1 MRPSSAFL
9 AVAALGGIAFLS
21 ADLQTREAQA
31 SEGAGEGASEGAGER
46 GVFGTYAKPGRALP
60 VQLGPRPFYLL
71 DRLREGRLKDD
82 LQRCAARKSRYRASD
97 FSIGHRGAPLLFPEH
112 TAESYVAAARM
123 GAGILECDVTFTKDA
138 ELVCRHAQCDLHT
151 TTDIVLREDLAA
163 KCSVPPA
170 LDPAT
175 GELLNGPDIKCCT
188 SDLTLAEFKT
198 LEGKM
203 DAADRDATTLEGYVG
218 GTADFRTDLYTT
230 GGTLLSHVE
239 SIQLFKSLGTGFTPE
254 LKGVDREVG
263 FGESGL
269 SQVAYAREMMQDYL
283 EAGIPPDRL
292 WAQSFNP
299 DDVFLWIQEFPAY
312 GRQAVFLDGRNVGGL
327 AADPPPLEE
336 FLQLKAAGLNII
348 APPMPVLL
356 TLDEDGEIVP
366 SVYAQRAGQAGLD
379 IISWTTERSG
389 RIVEEV
395 LDGRGS
401 RFYYQT
407 TLDALESDGDIL
419 RTIDVL
425 AQEVGIIGLFSDWP
439 ATTTFYAN
447 CRKVRAGG
455 PPKDDDD
462 DDDDG

>member
-1 MRPSSAFL
+1 MRPSSFFL
-9 AVAALGGIAFLS
+9 AVAALGATAVLS
-21 ADLQTREAQA
+21 PDLQLQEARA
-31 SEGAGEGASEGAGER
+31 DTGARAES
-46 GVFGTYAKPGRALP
+46 GRALP

-82 LQRCAARKSRYRASD
+82 LRRCAARKTRYRRSD
-97 FSIGHRGAPLLFPEH
+97 FSIGHRGAALQFPEH
-112 TAESYVAAARM
+112 TAESYIAAARM

-163 KCSVPPA
+163 KCQVPPELGA
-170 LDPAT
+170 D

-198 LEGKM
+198 LKGKM

-230 GGTLLSHVE
+230 GGTLLSHAE
-239 SIQLFKSLGTGFTPE
+239 SIRLFKRLGTGFTPE

-269 SQVAYAREMMQDYL
+269 SQVAYAREMLLDYL
-283 EAGIPPDRL
+283 EAGIRPDRV
-292 WAQSFNP
+292 WAQSFNA

-312 GRQAVFLDGRNVGGL
+312 GRQAVFLDGRNVGEL

-356 TLDEDGEIVP
+356 SVDEDGEIAP
-366 SVYAQRAGQAGLD
+366 SVYARRARRAGLD

-389 RIVEEV
+389 RIVEDV
-395 LDGRGS
+395 LEGGGT
-401 RFYYQT
+401 FYYQT
-407 TLDALESDGDIL
+407 TLEALENDGDIL

-447 CRKVRAGG
+447 CRKVNPGG

-462 DDDDG
+462 DDDG

>member
-1 MRPSSAFL
+1 MRPSSPVFL
-9 AVAALGGIAFLS
+9 AVAALGAIAFLS
-21 ADLQTREAQA
+21 AELQTREAQA
-31 SEGAGEGASEGAGER
+31 GERAGER
-46 GVFGTYAKPGRALP
+46 AGEHAASGAYGKPGRALP

-71 DRLREGRLKDD
+71 DRLRAGRLKDD

-112 TAESYVAAARM
+112 TAESYIAAARM

-151 TTDIVLREDLAA
+151 TTDIVLRPELAA
-163 KCSVPPA
+163 KCQVPPEV
-170 LDPAT
+170 DPAS

-203 DAADRDATTLEGYVG
+203 DAADRGATTLEGYVG

-230 GGTLLSHVE
+230 GGTLLSHAE
-239 SIQLFKSLGTGFTPE
+239 SIRLFKSLGAGFTPE

-269 SQVAYAREMMQDYL
+269 NQVSYAREMMQDYI
-283 EAGIPPDRL
+283 EAGIRPDRV

-299 DDVFLWIQEFPAY
+299 DDVFLWIQEFPRY
-312 GRQAVFLDGRNVGGL
+312 GRQAVFLDGRNVAGL

-336 FLQLKAAGLNII
+336 FLQLKAAGLNVI

-356 TLDEDGEIVP
+356 RVDEDGEIAP
-366 SVYAQRAGQAGLD
+366 SVYAERARQAGLD

-389 RIVEEV
+389 RIVEDV
-395 LDGRGS
+395 LEGGGA
-401 RFYYQT
+401 FYYQT
-407 TLDALESDGDIL
+407 TLEALENDGDIL

-447 CRKVRAGG
+447 CKKVKAGG
-455 PPKDDDD
+455 PPKGDD